1 MVTRLNKQ
9 ELKQKIERDLKYD
22 FWGTVVCV
30 IVSLAC
36 VIYFNIALL
45 MFFILMS
52 LVFYNS
58 YLITK
63 REKQIMEVFK

>member
-1 MVTRLNKQ
+1 MRLNKK

-22 FWGTVVCV
+22 IWGTFVCV
-30 IVSLAC
+30 LVSL
-36 VIYFNIALL
+36 VSWYYLNIAFL
-45 MFFILMS
+45 MFFVLMS

-63 REKQIMEVFK
+63 REKQILEVLG